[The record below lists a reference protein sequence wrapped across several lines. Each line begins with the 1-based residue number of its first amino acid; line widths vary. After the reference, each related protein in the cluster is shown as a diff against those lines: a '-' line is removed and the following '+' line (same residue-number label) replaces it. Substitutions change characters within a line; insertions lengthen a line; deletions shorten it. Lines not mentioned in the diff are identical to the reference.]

1 MDSTGAPG
9 SGTAMSGAFGSPTA
23 AVTAA
28 VSVPAGTHTLYVRG
42 QDAAGNWGV
51 LSSVLVNGGD
61 AVGPATTGLTL
72 TPNLSNGSVS
82 VALHATGND
91 SASGGSNIA
100 AAEYFIGTD
109 PGQGA
114 ATGMTVNV
122 AAPIA
127 SLDATIAAATVN
139 GLAEGSHSVAVR
151 SQDAAGNWGAP
162 AVITLIVD
170 KTGPTTTNVTAAPN
184 PNNGQLGFNTTTPAV
199 RVTAS
204 FADTLANINA
214 GEGFID
220 TVGADGTGFPFAASD
235 GSFNSQSETG
245 YADIPLTTIVQLSDG
260 PHTIYVH
267 SKDAAGNWGPISSVI
282 LLIDKSAP
290 VVSGVSAAPNPTDG
304 TPVTLSA
311 MATDAATA
319 ITQAEWFTGADPGVG
334 NGTAMTLSGTGPW
347 SLSATIDVS
356 TWINGSYTL
365 NVRAR
370 DAAGNWSALGS
381 TALVVNI
388 PPPPFPGLY
397 FSTLGN
403 AAIPGVGGTADDA
416 DIYNWNGSAYS
427 RVIDAVGG
435 SLGLPGGANVD
446 GFDWVDATHFY
457 MSFAAN
463 NTTVPGLGNVQ
474 DEDVVYYN
482 NGTWSVYFD
491 GTAQGMTAGGQDL
504 DAINIVGGIL
514 YFSTS
519 GNVSPT
525 GVTGTADNADIYSW
539 NGTNFAREWDASANG
554 LPGGANVDGYVRV
567 DATHFYLS
575 FNSTNTTVPGLGAV
589 ADVNVVYNNA
599 GTWSVFFDGTANG
612 LVAGT
617 GQDIDAFD
625 LP

>member
-1 MDSTGAPG
+1 
-9 SGTAMSGAFGSPTA
+9 
-23 AVTAA
+23 
-28 VSVPAGTHTLYVRG
+28 
-42 QDAAGNWGV
+42 
-51 LSSVLVNGGD
+51 
-61 AVGPATTGLTL
+61 
-72 TPNLSNGSVS
+72 
-82 VALHATGND
+82 
-91 SASGGSNIA
+91 
-100 AAEYFIGTD
+100 
-109 PGQGA
+109 
-114 ATGMTVNV
+114 
-122 AAPIA
+122 
-127 SLDATIAAATVN
+127 
-139 GLAEGSHSVAVR
+139 
-151 SQDAAGNWGAP
+151 
-162 AVITLIVD
+162 
-170 KTGPTTTNVTAAPN
+170 
-184 PNNGQLGFNTTTPAV
+184 
-199 RVTAS
+199 
-204 FADTLANINA
+204 
-214 GEGFID
+214 
-220 TVGADGTGFPFAASD
+220 
-235 GSFNSQSETG
+235 
-245 YADIPLTTIVQLSDG
+245 
-260 PHTIYVH
+260 
-267 SKDAAGNWGPISSVI
+267 
-282 LLIDKSAP
+282 
-290 VVSGVSAAPNPTDG
+290 
-304 TPVTLSA
+304 
-311 MATDAATA
+311 
-319 ITQAEWFTGADPGVG
+319 
-334 NGTAMTLSGTGPW
+334 
-347 SLSATIDVS
+347 
-356 TWINGSYTL
+356 
-365 NVRAR
+365 
-370 DAAGNWSALGS
+370 
-381 TALVVNI
+381 
-388 PPPPFPGLY
+388 
-397 FSTLGN
+397 LGN